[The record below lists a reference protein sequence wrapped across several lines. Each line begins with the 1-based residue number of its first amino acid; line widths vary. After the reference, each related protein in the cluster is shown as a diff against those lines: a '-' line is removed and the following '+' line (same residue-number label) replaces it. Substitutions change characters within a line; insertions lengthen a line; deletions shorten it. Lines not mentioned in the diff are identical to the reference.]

1 MVCNLFMVAFSVP
14 FNLTTP
20 PKVTKPLRDITVR
33 VGETIL
39 LQCIA
44 IGRPKPT
51 CKIYFNGEQ
60 LFDGGR
66 VTITVDGDT
75 YTLKIVDAKEDDSG
89 EYTFVFTNPAGE
101 TKTSAKVI
109 VEEY

>member
-1 MVCNLFMVAFSVP
+1 MYCNRTS
-14 FNLTTP
+14 
-20 PKVTKPLRDITVR
+20 
-33 VGETIL
+33 
-39 LQCIA
+39 
-44 IGRPKPT
+44 PT

-66 VTITVDGDT
+66 VTITVDT

-89 EYTFVFTNPAGE
+89 EYTFVFTNPTGE